1 VKLGAVVPSPPAG
14 LPGTGRLSSSG
25 VRLRLFGPI
34 SNPTVGNHHRESHQN
49 LPVSSAVGAQP
60 NAETGRSFLHYRLLE
75 PNLTPSTLTQPLS
88 AAADHVFRQNIAT
101 SCAAIPGVAHRD
113 DGVQQVDKPRR
124 DDESRVHLVGNPSLH
139 TKLTQILPCPASE
152 LVCIISPASLRIL
165 CPSKKLRA
173 ENAKAS
179 RLRICA
185 EAS

>member
-1 VKLGAVVPSPPAG
+1 VPSPPAG

-25 VRLRLFGPI
+25 VRLRLFRPI

-60 NAETGRSFLHYRLLE
+60 NAETGRSFLHCRLLE